1 MERFEVVFTKVA
13 IKDLEKF
20 NPTAKLKILEEI
32 KELQKCPFPKGNI
45 IKKLKST
52 KVPLYRL
59 RAGDFRVVYHIDR
72 KKAVVFFIVNRKD
85 LERKLRSFF

>member
-1 MERFEVVFTKVA
+1 LERFEVVFTKVA

-20 NPTAKLKILEEI
+20 NPAAKLKILEEI
-32 KELQKCPFPKGNI
+32 RELQKYPFPKGTI

-59 RAGDFRVVYHIDR
+59 RTGDFRVIYHIDG
-72 KKAVVFFIVNRKD
+72 KKIAVLFIVNRKD
-85 LERKLRSFF
+85 LERKLKSFF

>member
-1 MERFEVVFTKVA
+1 LERFEVVFTKVA

-20 NPTAKLKILEEI
+20 NPTTKLKILEEI
-32 KELQKCPFPKGNI
+32 KELQKFPFPKGNI

-59 RAGDFRVVYHIDR
+59 RAGDFRVVYHVDGR
-72 KKAVVFFIVNRKD
+72 KVVVFFIVNRKD
-85 LERKLRSFF
+85 LRRKLMSFL

>member
-20 NPTAKLKILEEI
+20 DPTVKLKILEEI

-52 KVPLYRL
+52 KLSFYRL
-59 RAGDFRVVYHIDR
+59 RAGDFRVIYHIDGR
-72 KKAVVFFIVNRKD
+72 KVVVFFIVNRRD
-85 LERKLRSFF
+85 LERKLKSFL